1 MLQRNQNSSF
11 LCLCLFLL
19 NVPNLINPYY
29 SLFVCLCLS
38 VCLSVCLSLY
48 VSLSPVNEFIVER
61 VVELVLVVVADG
73 ELWRAPVFRSHLAEW
88 EDPKNQK

>member
-1 MLQRNQNSSF
+1 MSLSIKCRQSYQPIF
-11 LCLCLFLL
+11 L
-19 NVPNLINPYY
+19 
-29 SLFVCLCLS
+29 SLCLS
-38 VCLSVCLSLY
+38 LPVCVCLSVCLSLY

>member
-1 MLQRNQNSSF
+1 MY
-11 LCLCLFLL
+11 
-19 NVPNLINPYY
+19 PYY